1 MIIVKIN
8 ENWQLYTF
16 LIISFPAFSSPSL
29 HLHLHSPSL
38 PNYNISRSL
47 FSSTEPLSHA
57 VLNPAA
63 HFQLLVLLFHFSPFI
78 FHTPAISQIVNASKT
93 GTIDYTLDTN
103 VTLPDETRQTS
114 CQIICSLTQ
123 FGFREHFVHDVGEIL
138 CFPRKLSICRGNIV
152 SGGTEATPPPLLRGT
167 RGHSKDIWVN
177 WIGLRWIGLPQN
189 DRNLFIVALSAVQM

>member
-1 MIIVKIN
+1 MIIVKIK
-8 ENWQLYTF
+8 ENWQFYTF
-16 LIISFPAFSSPSL
+16 LVISLPAFSSPSL

-47 FSSTEPLSHA
+47 FSSTEFLSHA

-78 FHTPAISQIVNASKT
+78 FHTAAISQIVNASKT

-152 SGGTEATPPPLLRGT
+152 ELRQPL
-167 RGHSKDIWVN
+167 
-177 WIGLRWIGLPQN
+177 P
-189 DRNLFIVALSAVQM
+189 LF

>member
-1 MIIVKIN
+1 M
-8 ENWQLYTF
+8 
-16 LIISFPAFSSPSL
+16 
-29 HLHLHSPSL
+29 
-38 PNYNISRSL
+38 
-47 FSSTEPLSHA
+47 
-57 VLNPAA
+57 
-63 HFQLLVLLFHFSPFI
+63 
-78 FHTPAISQIVNASKT
+78 NASKT

-177 WIGLRWIGLPQN
+177 WIGLGWIGL
-189 DRNLFIVALSAVQM
+189 DCHRMTAIYSLLLFPLFKCQYPCERGIVSTPLDHLQIIEECKTTNRVFPSLVANVGGLHHMPNAI

>member
-1 MIIVKIN
+1 M
-8 ENWQLYTF
+8 LF
-16 LIISFPAFSSPSL
+16 LT
-29 HLHLHSPSL
+29 
-38 PNYNISRSL
+38 SL
-47 FSSTEPLSHA
+47 F
-57 VLNPAA
+57 V
-63 HFQLLVLLFHFSPFI
+63 HFFSPFI

-123 FGFREHFVHDVGEIL
+123 FGFREHFLHDVGEIL

>member
-1 MIIVKIN
+1 M
-8 ENWQLYTF
+8 
-16 LIISFPAFSSPSL
+16 
-29 HLHLHSPSL
+29 
-38 PNYNISRSL
+38 
-47 FSSTEPLSHA
+47 
-57 VLNPAA
+57 
-63 HFQLLVLLFHFSPFI
+63 
-78 FHTPAISQIVNASKT
+78 NASKT

-177 WIGLRWIGLPQN
+177 WIGLGWIGLPQN
-189 DRNLFIVALSAVQM
+189 DRNLFIVALSAVQMSVSL

>member
-1 MIIVKIN
+1 M
-8 ENWQLYTF
+8 
-16 LIISFPAFSSPSL
+16 
-29 HLHLHSPSL
+29 
-38 PNYNISRSL
+38 
-47 FSSTEPLSHA
+47 
-57 VLNPAA
+57 
-63 HFQLLVLLFHFSPFI
+63 
-78 FHTPAISQIVNASKT
+78 NASKT

-123 FGFREHFVHDVGEIL
+123 FSFREHFVHDVGEIL

-177 WIGLRWIGLPQN
+177 WVGLDCHRMTAIYS
-189 DRNLFIVALSAVQM
+189 LFLFLQCTNASFFVSRAYWLTLSNWKELLCSIIPLCCVLSI